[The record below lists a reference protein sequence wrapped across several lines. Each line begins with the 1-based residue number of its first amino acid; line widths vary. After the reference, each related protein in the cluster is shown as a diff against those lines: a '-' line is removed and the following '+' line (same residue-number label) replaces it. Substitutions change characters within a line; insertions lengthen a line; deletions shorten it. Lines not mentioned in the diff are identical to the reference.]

1 MESDHTQP
9 SKANGHEPLGVDD
22 RAIWR
27 AGAGLAAIVVG
38 ALLAVAGVIN
48 LFAASDPA
56 TSAKEVAA
64 DQVPMPPNIPQ
75 LDPDQ
80 PIKLRQLHQREED
93 FLGRYQWI
101 DKTVGTARIPI
112 DRAIQI
118 VAAKGLPVTPSAVTP
133 QPQSSQPTQR
143 PSNSPNKPVEAP
155 ASEPQ

>member
-1 MESDHTQP
+1 
-9 SKANGHEPLGVDD
+9 
-22 RAIWR
+22 
-27 AGAGLAAIVVG
+27 
-38 ALLAVAGVIN
+38 LLAVAGVIN
-48 LFAASDPA
+48 LFAVSDPA
-56 TSAKEVAA
+56 TSAKEAAA

-80 PIKLRQLHQREED
+80 PIELRQLHQREED

-118 VAAKGLPVTPSAVTP
+118 VAAKGLPVTPSAVTS
-133 QPQSSQPTQR
+133 QPHSSQPTQPPSSGPSR
-143 PSNSPNKPVEAP
+143 PAAAS